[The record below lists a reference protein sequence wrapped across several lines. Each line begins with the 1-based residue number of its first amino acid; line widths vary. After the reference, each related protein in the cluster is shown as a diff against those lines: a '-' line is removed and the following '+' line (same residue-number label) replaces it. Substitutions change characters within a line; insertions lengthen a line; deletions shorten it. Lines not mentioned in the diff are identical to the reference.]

1 MKLGELLREA
11 RVEKNISLT
20 DVEKATKIRAAY
32 IEAIEQENFQ
42 QLPGRIYVIG
52 FIKSYAKFLSLND
65 SEIVE
70 LYKSQYPEKTEA
82 ANKENN
88 NVEEISIPN
97 EPSKTLYYIIAAAA
111 LAILVF
117 LGVFYQRE
125 SNPPVQPPP
134 VVVDEQNQ
142 QEEPPDETEQESPIV
157 EPTPEP
163 IVPEQVTVT
172 IELVNGSCWLQVNV
186 DGKEVFAATAANGT
200 THTFTGNEEVRVRF
214 GNAGAARVTHN
225 GTDLGIIGNRGQVVT
240 RTFTI
245 DNN

>member
-11 RVEKNISLT
+11 RVERNISLN

-42 QLPGRIYVIG
+42 LLPGRIYVIG
-52 FIKSYAKFLSLND
+52 FIKSYAKFLNLND
-65 SEIVE
+65 TEIIE
-70 LYKSQYPEKTEA
+70 LYKSQYPEKTEV
-82 ANKENN
+82 ANSDNN
-88 NVEEISIPN
+88 SVEEISIPN
-97 EPSKTLYYIIAAAA
+97 GPSKKLYYIIAAAA

-125 SNPPVQPPP
+125 SNPPVQPPA
-134 VVVDEQNQ
+134 VVDEQNQ
-142 QEEPPDETEQESPIV
+142 QEEPPRETEQEPPIV
-157 EPTPEP
+157 EPIPEP
-163 IVPEQVTVT
+163 VLPEQVTVT
-172 IELVNGSCWLQVNV
+172 VELVHGSCWLQVNV

-214 GNAGAARVTHN
+214 GNAGAARVIHN
-225 GTDLGIIGNRGQVVT
+225 GNDIGIIGDRGQVIT
-240 RTFTI
+240 RTFTL